1 MPKILVTGNGFDL
14 NLGLPTSYSDFI
26 KILIHTETREINFE
40 SIFSN
45 SQNYNLISQ
54 NYNMFD
60 FDKEKLEKLKNEI
73 SNNLWYKFFKDEFE
87 IESWIDFENKIE
99 YVLKILFSS
108 VQYIKTGIFDK
119 GSLSAE
125 NLRYNSKLF
134 NNNIEIIEVLRKF
147 EIINLDSDFNITLNK
162 NYLIEK
168 YNFFIDI
175 NLEKITKD
183 LFNEL
188 LHFKT
193 IFNYY
198 FEIFVV
204 PFYDK
209 IKIKIDRSL
218 FQNIDIHYTFNYTP
232 SFDFIYKKNFN
243 TKFLHGRIDSSTN
256 QIVLGINEI
265 PESSVNNKYFLP
277 FTKYFQKLNNN
288 TDYVFLK
295 EFEKKLSRNYI
306 FFFFGHS
313 LDTSD
318 SDYINEV
325 FDFIESLKSKIKKI
339 VIIYRDEKSKS
350 TLLINLLNIRGKDDI
365 QKLMRSEILVFF
377 KFDSVELK
385 RELNR
390 DITQT
395 SSLNII

>member
-183 LFNEL
+183 LFN
-188 LHFKT
+188 
-193 IFNYY
+193 
-198 FEIFVV
+198 
-204 PFYDK
+204 P
-209 IKIKIDRSL
+209 
-218 FQNIDIHYTFNYTP
+218 
-232 SFDFIYKKNFN
+232 
-243 TKFLHGRIDSSTN
+243 
-256 QIVLGINEI
+256 
-265 PESSVNNKYFLP
+265 
-277 FTKYFQKLNNN
+277 
-288 TDYVFLK
+288 
-295 EFEKKLSRNYI
+295 
-306 FFFFGHS
+306 
-313 LDTSD
+313 
-318 SDYINEV
+318 
-325 FDFIESLKSKIKKI
+325 
-339 VIIYRDEKSKS
+339 
-350 TLLINLLNIRGKDDI
+350 
-365 QKLMRSEILVFF
+365 
-377 KFDSVELK
+377 
-385 RELNR
+385 
-390 DITQT
+390 
-395 SSLNII
+395 